1 MTNTIEKVYHNGT
14 EYVVKDT
21 TYSQGTWITIS
32 WTTISNAWVT
42 SFNGSTWAVT
52 YTAPV
57 TSVNSNTWA
66 VTVTEFS
73 PTSAW
78 TTGQVLT
85 KTAWW
90 YDWAAAPAT
99 WITNDTTWTTTTVSA
114 IRAWTEAEYNALQT
128 HSANTIYHIY

>member
-14 EYVVKDT
+14 EYVIKDT
-21 TYSQGTWITIS
+21 TYSAWTGIDIT
-32 WTTISNAWVT
+32 WTTISNDGVT

-57 TSVNSNTWA
+57 ISVNSNTWA

-73 PTSAW
+73 PSNAW
-78 TTGQVLT
+78 TTGDVLQ

-90 YDWAAAPAT
+90 YEWWAAPAT
-99 WITNDTTWTTTTVSA
+99 WIQNDTTWTTTTVTA

-128 HSANTIYHIY
+128 HSADIIYHIY